1 MIKERGLTI
10 KARLSCVRGAAST
23 LRAMRAAGNARCGQC
38 ALRAMRAADMRE
50 DVAMPGAIV
59 RTLTVITKLHTAKA
73 MPNIILSYGFVRTL
87 ISDAL

>member
-1 MIKERGLTI
+1 
-10 KARLSCVRGAAST
+10 
-23 LRAMRAAGNARCGQC
+23 
-38 ALRAMRAADMRE
+38 MRAADMRE